1 MWDGADHSTGIFTI
15 APPVSYIVIKQTVTL
30 FIAIAIAKSAHAGL
44 IYNFQSVSTGLRET
58 TVAGTA
64 TADQGRMRLDVKR
77 GDGTV
82 LKDNTIALS
91 INGGRALR
99 VLDPSSKT
107 YYDVDLDQL
116 LGGVSALAQQFGSV
130 VKISAANAK
139 VKTRDDGK
147 GGTIEGYATRRALV
161 SSEYDL
167 ILDAFGQKTTIHVA
181 TNTQSWITS
190 SLPPEMTSVFQM
202 NGVKTGIADID
213 KLIQT
218 QMGSLTGFPLKQ
230 ITTFRANDMESTTT
244 TTVTGI
250 QKKDVEAA
258 LFETPSG
265 FTKVDSPFDALLK
278 TMQGLGK

>member
-91 INGGRALR
+91 I
-99 VLDPSSKT
+99 
-107 YYDVDLDQL
+107 
-116 LGGVSALAQQFGSV
+116 
-130 VKISAANAK
+130 
-139 VKTRDDGK
+139 K